1 MNTRNISNQ
10 NHNET
15 KKQKPNHG
23 AMVLRVM
30 AKKVKPNT
38 KRASEEGAKVLSA
51 YSDNPELIP
60 TFNDLNAFEKMQ
72 FATSI
77 KAKQNYHCQS
87 SMIPKNSQYVPPLPQ
102 QIIALS
108 KDFSYYPEG
117 SILRYKGKDFM
128 NCIIEIIEIIKKPL
142 GDSYVCKVTKN
153 GEIIIKK
160 QPVNKFADLLWLKEI
175 EGFTF
180 LCEKNKI
187 SDIAYLYSQLL
198 ILKLN
203 GCKKSVFEATP
214 GWKKIGD
221 TYGYITPNGTI
232 GNSFNCYAENG
243 QNFSS
248 IIPTNQGFR
257 KYLSCVKLTTSP
269 TAAILILYTAMSL
282 CYSLFKEA
290 EVQPKFIV
298 FLTGERGTRKTAI
311 SLALTQIE
319 YNSSPKYILKST
331 ASGLEAGFKEYSN
344 AVMVADDLSP
354 APDRTVL
361 SQLTSNLELL
371 VRVFGD
377 GTGKRRNF
385 DFIKDSKKE
394 QYVTSGGCVVT
405 GEFVT
410 GCQSSLARC
419 LILENRKGEI
429 DLSLLTKIQQDKHYV
444 EDFAVDFIYQITL
457 YMKQF
462 GSDAIIKNIIQKH
475 TLYYR
480 EVLQEKASNPRYCE
494 YFAQLNTTSELIM
507 HIAKFAGLLTDQ
519 EIIEYKSIFNDAL
532 NEVIINNS
540 NGLAVKSPEIVLC
553 NSIIYGIES
562 GRLHLLEYG
571 KLTSNQNS
579 YVIEDEHYYYISQST
594 CCALY
599 NDYIKLY
606 KLDFPQITPRQVAE
620 MLLNLKVI
628 DKQKEGQRLRN
639 ASKISGYGNKRYM
652 FIKKSELY
660 KYLDE

>member
-1 MNTRNISNQ
+1 MNDQNISNE

-15 KKQKPNHG
+15 KKQKTNRG

-30 AKKVKPNT
+30 AKKAKTNIN
-38 KRASEEGAKVLSA
+38 RASEESKKVLRA
-51 YSDNPELIP
+51 YSDNLELIP
-60 TFNDLNAFEKMQ
+60 AFNDLNAFDKMQ
-72 FATSI
+72 FA
-77 KAKQNYHCQS
+77 QS
-87 SMIPKNSQYVPPLPQ
+87 LKENKNSHWQSPMIPQNCQYKKQSQP

-108 KDFSYYPEG
+108 KDFSYEPQT

-128 NCIIEIIEIIKKPL
+128 NCMVEIVEIIKKPS
-142 GDSYVCKVTKN
+142 GNSYVCKVTKN
-153 GEIIIKK
+153 GEIIIKE
-160 QPVNKFADLLWLKEI
+160 PTVSKFADMLWLKDI

-180 LCEKNKI
+180 LCEKNKV
-187 SDIAYLYSQLL
+187 SDIAYHYSQLI
-198 ILKLN
+198 ILNLN

-221 TYGYITPNGTI
+221 TYVYITPNGTI
-232 GNSFNCYAENG
+232 GNSYNRFSENG

-248 IIPTNQGFR
+248 ITPTNQGFR

-319 YNSSPKYILKST
+319 YSSSPKYILKST
-331 ASGLEAGFKEYSN
+331 PSALEAGFNEYSN
-344 AVMVADDLSP
+344 AVMVVDDLSP
-354 APDRTVL
+354 APDRAVL

-377 GTGKRRNF
+377 ATGKRRNY
-385 DFIKDSKKE
+385 DFLNEKKQ
-394 QYVTSGGCVVT
+394 QYVTNGLCVVT

-419 LILENRKGEI
+419 LILENKKGEI
-429 DLSLLTKIQQDKHYV
+429 DLSMLTRIQQDKHYV
-444 EDFAVDFIYQITL
+444 EDFAVDFIYHMTMC
-457 YMKQF
+457 MKQF
-462 GSDAIIKNIIQKH
+462 GSDAIIKDMIQKH

-480 EVLQEKASNPRYCE
+480 EVLQERASNPRYIE

-507 HIAKFAGLLTDQ
+507 NIAKFAGLLTDQ
-519 EIIEYKSIFNDAL
+519 EIKEYKKIFDEAL
-532 NEVIINNS
+532 NEVILKNS
-540 NGLAVKSPEIVLC
+540 NGLALKSPEIVLC

-562 GRLHLLEYG
+562 GRLHLIEYG
-571 KLTSNQNS
+571 KLVSNQNN
-579 YVIEDEHYYYISQST
+579 YVIEDESFYYISQST
-594 CCALY
+594 CCILY

-606 KLDFPQITPRQVAE
+606 KLDFPQVTPRQVAD

-639 ASKISGYGNKRYM
+639 AIKINGYGNKRYM
-652 FIKKSELY
+652 LIKKSELY